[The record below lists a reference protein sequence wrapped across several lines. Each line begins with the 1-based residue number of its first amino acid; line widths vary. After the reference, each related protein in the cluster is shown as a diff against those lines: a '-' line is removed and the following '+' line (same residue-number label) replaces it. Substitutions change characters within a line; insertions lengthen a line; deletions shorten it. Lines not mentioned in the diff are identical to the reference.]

1 MVQGGQCSS
10 NEWSDPEY
18 PLVIPSVIFV
28 VDNGSAKATC
38 RIDASSCDGDGGQV
52 NQENRKPNWERSQYL
67 DMGVSGISLGISCR
81 EYDIDKDEGS
91 NDLSTKA
98 ITLGVAMSHHVG
110 PSPITHI
117 QRWLEPLHNPCTTDG
132 S

>member
-1 MVQGGQCSS
+1 MAAPRLRAGLMPVPVMGMV
-10 NEWSDPEY
+10 
-18 PLVIPSVIFV
+18 
-28 VDNGSAKATC
+28 AK
-38 RIDASSCDGDGGQV
+38 
-52 NQENRKPNWERSQYL
+52 

-110 PSPITHI
+110 PSPITRI